1 MAPLIFARN
10 KRNYKDE
17 KFVHVVNIVS
27 KWPLAIRETL
37 RSNRTV
43 SLSGRKGHDLA
54 DDEFVERLVKRTK
67 MFAKKQA
74 TVKGL
79 ERISIIL
86 DFSAEGES
94 AFKNA
99 YEVHSRKKTSIADST
114 IDQIKIAW
122 FAIRDRWFWDKRR
135 TEVVSYP
142 SNKKDL
148 PTEAP

>member
-1 MAPLIFARN
+1 MD

-17 KFVHVVNIVS
+17 AFLHVVNIVS

-37 RSNRTV
+37 RTNRTV

-54 DDEFVERLVKRTK
+54 DDEFVEQRLVRKTK

-86 DFSAEGES
+86 DFCAEAES
-94 AFKNA
+94 PFKNA
-99 YEVHSRKKTSIADST
+99 YEVH
-114 IDQIKIAW
+114 
-122 FAIRDRWFWDKRR
+122 
-135 TEVVSYP
+135 
-142 SNKKDL
+142 
-148 PTEAP
+148 

>member
-1 MAPLIFARN
+1 MN
-10 KRNYKDE
+10 KRHYKDE
-17 KFVHVVNIVS
+17 AFVHVVNIVS

-37 RSNRTV
+37 RRNRTV
-43 SLSGRKGHDLA
+43 SLSGRKGHALA
-54 DDEFVERLVKRTK
+54 DDEFVEERLVRRTK

-74 TVKGL
+74 AVKGL

-86 DFSAEGES
+86 DFCAEAES

-99 YEVHSRKKTSIADST
+99 YEVHSRKKTSIVDST

-122 FAIRDRWFWDKRR
+122 FAIRERWFCVKRR
-135 TEVVSYP
+135 TEVVPYP

-148 PTEAP
+148 PKEAP

>member
-1 MAPLIFARN
+1 MN

-17 KFVHVVNIVS
+17 AFLHVVNIVS

-37 RSNRTV
+37 RTNRTV

-54 DDEFVERLVKRTK
+54 DDEFVEQRLVRKTK

-86 DFSAEGES
+86 DFCAEAEPP
-94 AFKNA
+94 FKNA
-99 YEVHSRKKTSIADST
+99 YEVHSRKK
-114 IDQIKIAW
+114 
-122 FAIRDRWFWDKRR
+122 
-135 TEVVSYP
+135 
-142 SNKKDL
+142 KKQY
-148 PTEAP
+148 TGFNY